1 MQLLSKTNSDH
12 KKRPIKV
19 VQFGEG
25 NFLRAFVDYMIDIA
39 NEQELFNGNIVIV
52 KPIAQGS
59 LDEFKRQ
66 DGQYTVQLRGLID
79 GCEYIESRVITCV
92 DNVVDPFQD
101 YQSYIK
107 LASLDS
113 LRFVVSNTTEAGIIY
128 NEKDRFDEKLAISFP
143 AKLTQFLLA
152 RFDAFQGDQDKGL
165 IILPVEL
172 IDDNGIILKQCVM
185 QYIKLWNL
193 SDEFSN
199 WVSNACVFTSTLVD
213 RIVTGYPKDEITN
226 LWEELGYRDELLTTA
241 EPFALWV
248 IESAKEIS
256 DEFPLDKALVGKTG
270 MNVIFT
276 DDQKPYKQRKVRVLN
291 GAHTGFVLASYL
303 AGNNTVKE
311 SMDSEIISNFIYK
324 LIFDEVIPTLDLS
337 RNELEEFGLAVID
350 RFKNPYIKHQLLAIS
365 LNSVSKWRTR
375 CLPSVLEYISKYHTL
390 PKYLVFSLAALISF
404 YDIEKIEDGVGL
416 AYRGEQVYQVKDDE
430 DVLNFFMNNKGDDLV
445 TKVMSNT
452 SFFNQDLN
460 VIDGL
465 NNMVCD
471 YLTKIKEIGM
481 KEAVAMLV
489 ADNE

>member
-1 MQLLSKTNSDH
+1 MQFLSKVNSDH
-12 KKRPIKV
+12 RRRPIKV
-19 VQFGEG
+19 IQFGEG

-39 NEQELFNGNIVIV
+39 NEQNLFNGNIVIV
-52 KPIAQGS
+52 KPIAHGN
-59 LDEFKRQ
+59 LDRFENQ
-66 DGQYTVQLRGLID
+66 ECQYTVQLRGLID
-79 GCEYIESRVITCV
+79 GCEYIESRVITSV
-92 DNVVDPFQD
+92 DSAVDPFLD
-101 YQSYIK
+101 YQAYIK

-113 LRFVVSNTTEAGIIY
+113 LRFVVSNTTEAGIVY

-172 IDDNGIILKQCVM
+172 IDDNGIVLKQCVM

-193 SDEFSN
+193 SDEFSD
-199 WVSNACVFTSTLVD
+199 WVNDACVFTSTLVD

-226 LWEELGYRDELLTTA
+226 LWEKLGYRDELLTTA

-248 IESAKEIS
+248 IESAKNIS
-256 DEFPLDKALVGKTG
+256 DEFPLDEALHDKTG

-276 DDQKPYKQRKVRVLN
+276 NNQKPYKQRKVRVLN
-291 GAHTGFVLASYL
+291 GAHTGFVLASFL

-311 SMDSEIISNFIYK
+311 SMESEIISNYIYK
-324 LIFDEVIPTLDLS
+324 MIFDEVIPTLDLS
-337 RNELEEFGLAVID
+337 RDELEEFGLAVID

-375 CLPSVLEYISKYHTL
+375 CLPSLLEYSKKYHIL

-404 YDIEKIEDGVGL
+404 YNIEKIENGVGL
-416 AYRGEQVYQVKDDE
+416 AYRGKQIYQVKDDE
-430 DVLNFFMNNKGDDLV
+430 DVLNFFFINKDDDLV
-445 TKVMSNT
+445 TKVIANT
-452 SFFNQDLN
+452 NFFSQDLSK
-460 VIDGL
+460 IEGFK
-465 NNMVCD
+465 NMVCN
-471 YLTKIKEIGM
+471 YLTMIKENGM
-481 KEAVAMLV
+481 QKAVAMLV